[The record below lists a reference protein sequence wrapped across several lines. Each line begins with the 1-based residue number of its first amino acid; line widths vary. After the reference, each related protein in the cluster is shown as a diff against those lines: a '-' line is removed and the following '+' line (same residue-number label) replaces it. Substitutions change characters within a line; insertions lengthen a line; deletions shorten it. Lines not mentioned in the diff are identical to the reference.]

1 MYSAVLLGW
10 DGGGFTA
17 ASAAPNPELTHTVF
31 LACRG
36 EMLLQDLKCGLRN
49 EL

>member
-1 MYSAVLLGW
+1 MYSTVLLGW

-17 ASAAPNPELTHTVF
+17 ATAAPNPELTHTVF
-31 LACRG
+31 LACHG
-36 EMLLQDLKCGLRN
+36 EVLLQDLKCSVRN